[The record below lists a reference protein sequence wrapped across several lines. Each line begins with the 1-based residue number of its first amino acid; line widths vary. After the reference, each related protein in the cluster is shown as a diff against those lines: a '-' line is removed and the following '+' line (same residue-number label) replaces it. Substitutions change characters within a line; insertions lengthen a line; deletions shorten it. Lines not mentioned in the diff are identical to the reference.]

1 MNKQSAILLSL
12 IPILS
17 ACCKSVI
24 IPYDAGITD
33 YSPVVRETLEANP
46 KGGLTLR
53 FEAGT
58 YPFYPE
64 QCVDEYMVVS
74 NNDNG
79 RKRIAFNIKGMKD
92 VKVEGNGTV
101 LQFHGMMVPFSINDS
116 QNVELEGVTIDW
128 EDRFTM
134 EATVTAVDEAENSV
148 TMRIL
153 PDVEYKIE
161 NGQFFY
167 KGYDWEVGLGENIIF
182 DPSTRSPYYFTEQ
195 YAHWPE
201 KNLLAEELE
210 PGLVKFSNIWSDALP
225 PVGGVWVD
233 KGPYTQNRHCPGI
246 ILTDSENILVKDVH
260 VLHAGAMALI
270 AQYCSD
276 IRVENYSTQQAEG
289 NPRMVTASADATHF
303 VDCAGTVELIGCQ
316 FESMLD
322 DATNIHGT
330 YMLID
335 SAPEPGKLIARF
347 GHCQQEG
354 NHFADAGD
362 MIRFVD
368 KTTLQPF
375 GTAKIESIERNC
387 EKAYAFTLSGMDL
400 STLEDPRQYA
410 IENISRGIE
419 KVIIRNCS
427 VQHNR
432 ARSLLLSC
440 AGKVL
445 VDKCDFGSMMAG
457 IRICGDANYWF
468 ESGCTQD
475 ITIRGC
481 HFRNLGIGGGAP
493 QAILQIDPVIPGSA
507 RTNEYYFHDKIVF
520 EDNLVETFDDQVIYA
535 LSVKNLSIRNNRF
548 VDSRSY
554 DPIYKGLSVID
565 LQYCGKV
572 TIDGNDFSQW
582 REGATISSHNCA
594 ELDCED
600 SLLELVDRP
609 NPYFFQ
615 N

>member
-1 MNKQSAILLSL
+1 MKIHSIISLSL
-12 IPILS
+12 LTILS

-24 IPYDAGITD
+24 ISYDPEIED
-33 YSPVVRETLEANP
+33 YSPIVREILEANP
-46 KGGLTLR
+46 KGNLTLK
-53 FEAGT
+53 FEEGT

-64 QCVDEYMVVS
+64 KCVDEYMVVS

-79 RKRIAFNIKGMKD
+79 QKHIAFNIKGMKD
-92 VKVEGNGTV
+92 VKVMGRATV
-101 LQFHGMMVPFSINDS
+101 LQFHGMMVPFSINNS
-116 QNVELEGVTIDW
+116 ENVDLEGITIDW

-134 EATVTAVDEAENSV
+134 EATVTAVDVAERSF

-153 PDVEYKIE
+153 PDVDYRIE
-161 NGQFFY
+161 NGQFLY
-167 KGYDWEVGLGENIIF
+167 KGYDWELGLGENIIF
-182 DPSTRSPYYFTEQ
+182 DPSTRSPYYFTER

-201 KNLLAEELE
+201 KVLVAEELE
-210 PGLVKFSNIWSDALP
+210 PGLVKFSNVWSAALP
-225 PVGGVWVD
+225 PIGGVWVD
-233 KGPYTQNRHCPGI
+233 KGPYTQNRLCPGI
-246 ILTDSENILVKDVH
+246 ILTDSEDVLIKDVH

-270 AQYCSD
+270 AQYSKD

-303 VDCAGTVELIGCQ
+303 VDCAGKVELIGCQ

-330 YMLID
+330 YMLV
-335 SAPEPGKLIARF
+335 SSVPEPGKLTAQF

-354 NHFADAGD
+354 NHFADEGD
-362 MIRFVD
+362 LIRFVD
-368 KTTLQPF
+368 KTTLRPF
-375 GTAKIESIERNC
+375 GTAKIESIKRDN
-387 EKAYAFTLSGMDL
+387 EKTYSFTLSGMDL
-400 STLEDPRQYA
+400 STLADPGQYA

-419 KVIIRNCS
+419 KVIIKNCS

-440 AGKVL
+440 AGKVI

-468 ESGCTQD
+468 ESGRTRD

-493 QAILQIDPVIPGSA
+493 QAILQIDPIIPGSA
-507 RTNEYYFHDKIVF
+507 RTNDFYFHDRIVF

-535 LSVKNLSIRNNRF
+535 LSVKDLTIRNNRF
-548 VDSRSY
+548 VDSKSY

-572 TIDGNDFSQW
+572 TLEGNDFSQW
-582 REGATISSHNCA
+582 REGATISSHNCV
-594 ELDCED
+594 ELNHDD
-600 SLLELVDRP
+600 SLLELVDKP